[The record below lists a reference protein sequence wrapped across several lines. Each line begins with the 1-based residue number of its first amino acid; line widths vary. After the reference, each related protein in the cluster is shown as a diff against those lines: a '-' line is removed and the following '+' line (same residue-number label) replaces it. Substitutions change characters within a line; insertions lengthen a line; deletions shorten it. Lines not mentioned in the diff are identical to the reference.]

1 MTKQI
6 WCFLLL
12 IVVLAG
18 TLQAQEIKV
27 NQFDFATSVENRSP
41 MGVDTSFTADV
52 GTVFCFTQITDA
64 PDTSQISHVWYY
76 KDEEKARIDLDVKA
90 GDWRTWSSKSILNNW
105 SGPWRVIIE
114 DDNGNVLAAKTFT
127 ITDN

>member
-1 MTKQI
+1 MLKQTI
-6 WCFLLL
+6 MLILAFLLL
-12 IVVLAG
+12 AAVS
-18 TLQAQEIKV
+18 QAQEIKI

-41 MGVDTSFTADV
+41 IGVDTSFTADV

-90 GDWRTWSSKSILNNW
+90 SDWRTWSSKSILKSW
-105 SGPWRVIIE
+105 SGPWRVMVE
-114 DDNGNVLAAKTFT
+114 DEQGNVLAAKTFT
-127 ITDN
+127 IEQ